1 MGLRDRLKQGLKSAL
16 GRGAAPAPA
25 AAAPPAA
32 HSPPR
37 AAPPP
42 PVRPPAP
49 PAGAAPKQAAAKPAA
64 PAADA
69 APLDPEAAAQAAKVE
84 KARTR
89 ARKGVLLHIDKEGGA
104 VPMKDAH
111 DYSERRYFIAHRGFS
126 DMMEWWLERDYISY
140 DNEIVKLTDAG
151 RAYATG
157 G

>member
-16 GRGAAPAPA
+16 GRGAAAQPA

-42 PVRPPAP
+42 PIRPPAP
-49 PAGAAPKQAAAKPAA
+49 PAKAAPIKAA
-64 PAADA
+64 PVADT

-89 ARKGVLLHIDKEGGA
+89 ARKGVLQHIEKEGGA

-140 DNEIVKLTDAG
+140 DNEIVKVTDAG
-151 RAYATG
+151 RAFAAST
-157 G
+157 

>member
-1 MGLRDRLKQGLKSAL
+1 MGLRDRLKQGLKTAL
-16 GRGAAPAPA
+16 GRGPA
-25 AAAPPAA
+25 AQPTPAAPPAA

-37 AAPPP
+37 SPPP
-42 PVRPPAP
+42 PPTRAPAP
-49 PAGAAPKQAAAKPAA
+49 PSKAAPAKAA

-89 ARKGVLLHIDKEGGA
+89 ARKGVLTHIEKQGGE

-126 DMMEWWLERDYISY
+126 DMMEWWLERDYITY

-151 RAYATG
+151 RAYAAG
-157 G
+157 A